1 MAPKP
6 TKREVWMLSCTC
18 VEGIIVLHDPRSNRR
33 ADGALVTL
41 LVSVVLCLLD
51 ETGAEA
57 RLHGCTD
64 RQRFENE

>member
-1 MAPKP
+1 
-6 TKREVWMLSCTC
+6 ML
-18 VEGIIVLHDPRSNRR
+18 L
-33 ADGALVTL
+33 TL

-64 RQRFENE
+64 RQRFENEWFFIAANMSLECIL